1 MSYPGYPGAP
11 AGYGGGYG
19 GAPGAPGYAGFPGQ
33 AQDPLYPYFSAVA
46 GQDGQI
52 DADELQRCLTQS
64 NISGSYKPFNIE
76 TCRLMISMLDRD
88 CSCKMGFNEFKELWA
103 VLSAWKQH
111 FMTMDKDRS
120 GTVDPEE
127 MRQSIA
133 SMGYS
138 INPSALVVILKRYST
153 HGMIAFDDYVAC
165 CIKLRTLTDA
175 FRRRDQSQRGV
186 ASFAYDDFIQCIM
199 SI

>member
-1 MSYPGYPGAP
+1 
-11 AGYGGGYG
+11 YG
-19 GAPGAPGYAGFPGQ
+19 GAPGAPGYAGFAGQ

-46 GQDGQI
+46 GQ
-52 DADELQRCLTQS
+52 
-64 NISGSYKPFNIE
+64 
-76 TCRLMISMLDRD
+76 RD

-133 SMGYS
+133 SMGYH
-138 INPSALVVILKRYST
+138 INPSALVVILKRFST

-165 CIKLRTLTDA
+165 CIKLRTLTGT
-175 FRRRDQSQRGV
+175 F
-186 ASFAYDDFIQCIM
+186 FIFVFSLTFLPTLI
-199 SI
+199 

>member
-1 MSYPGYPGAP
+1 
-11 AGYGGGYG
+11 
-19 GAPGAPGYAGFPGQ
+19 
-33 AQDPLYPYFSAVA
+33 
-46 GQDGQI
+46 
-52 DADELQRCLTQS
+52 
-64 NISGSYKPFNIE
+64 
-76 TCRLMISMLDRD
+76 MISMLDRD

-133 SMGYS
+133 SMGYH
-138 INPSALVVILKRYST
+138 INPNALVVILKRFSI

-175 FRRRDQSQRGV
+175 FRRRDQSQQGV
-186 ASFAYDDFIQCIM
+186 ASFTYDDFIQCIM